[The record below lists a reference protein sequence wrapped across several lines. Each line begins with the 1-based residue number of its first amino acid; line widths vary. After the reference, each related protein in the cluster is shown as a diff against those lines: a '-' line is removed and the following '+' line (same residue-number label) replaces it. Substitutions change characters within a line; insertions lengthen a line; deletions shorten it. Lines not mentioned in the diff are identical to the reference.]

1 MKKWLPL
8 FAACLGTLM
17 LLIDVTIV
25 NVALPDIAADL
36 GTGLSGLQWVVDGYA
51 LALAALLLVL
61 GSLADRVGAKRAYL
75 AGLIVFAI
83 ASLIC
88 GIADTSPSLI
98 AARALQGVGGA
109 AMFATT
115 LSLLNSTYTGR
126 DRGVAFGVWGA
137 VAGAAAGIGV
147 VLGGV
152 LTEALSWRWI
162 FFVNLP
168 IAVLAIVLTA
178 IVFQPSPR
186 QADRAV
192 DIPGMLAF
200 ATAATAVTYGVI
212 RGGEHGWSD
221 GATLLALTL
230 GAVALLAF
238 AFIEYRSAAPMFPL
252 SLLGNRN
259 FGATLVS
266 ASGQTF
272 AAFAATP
279 LVSLWLQ
286 QQLHMTPLHAGLAM
300 LPMAATAFVVAGAF
314 GKLLHDVSP
323 KWTIGAGLVLLGI
336 GTGLLTIID
345 AGSSWTALVPGFV
358 VIGAGIGIN
367 SPALVAV
374 GMAAVPPLQGGIA
387 AGAVNTARQLGLA
400 LGVAVL
406 GTVFREIA
414 DADQPMTLS
423 RFVDG
428 LDAAFAV
435 AAGVGIVFGVI
446 AFGLFHRQHEVVADG
461 PAEREVVAV

>member
-36 GTGLSGLQWVVDGYA
+36 HAGLSSLQWVVDGYA

-75 AGLIVFAI
+75 AGLVLFAL
-83 ASLIC
+83 ASLGC
-88 GIADTSPSLI
+88 GIADTSSNLI
-98 AARALQGVGGA
+98 AARVVQGIGGA

-115 LSLLNSTYTGR
+115 LSLLHSTYTGR
-126 DRGVAFGVWGA
+126 DRGIAFGVWGA
-137 VAGAAAGIGV
+137 VSGAAAGIGV

-168 IAVLAIVLTA
+168 IAVLAIALTVS
-178 IVFQPSPR
+178 VFPASVR
-186 QADRAV
+186 RADKAV
-192 DIPGMLAF
+192 DVPGMLAF
-200 ATAATAVTYGVI
+200 ATAATALTYGVI

-221 GATLLALTL
+221 SRAVTALVVGAA
-230 GAVALLAF
+230 AVAIF
-238 AFIEYRSAAPMFPL
+238 AIVETRSAAPMFPL
-252 SLLGNRN
+252 ALLRSRDLSATLLG
-259 FGATLVS
+259 

-272 AAFAATP
+272 AAFACTP

-286 QQLHMTPLHAGLAM
+286 QQLRMTPLHAGLAL
-300 LPMAATAFVVAGAF
+300 LPMAATAFLVAGVF
-314 GKLLHDVSP
+314 GRLMHDVAP
-323 KWTIGAGLVLLGI
+323 KWTIGAGLVVVGI
-336 GTGLLTIID
+336 GTGLLTVVD
-345 AGSSWTALVPGFV
+345 AGSSWPAIIPGFV

-367 SPALVAV
+367 APALVSV
-374 GMAAVPPLQGGIA
+374 GMAAVPPQQGGTA

-406 GTVFREIA
+406 GTVFRGVS
-414 DADQPMTLS
+414 DADQPMTLPH
-423 RFVDG
+423 FVSG
-428 LDAAFAV
+428 LDAAFTV
-435 AAGVGIVFGVI
+435 ASVVGIVFGVI
-446 AFGLFHRQHEVVADG
+446 AFALLHHQRPAVAPDN
-461 PAEREVVAV
+461 AQQKVAAA